1 MEKFFMVQKEMFDYH
16 EDELEEFGYF
26 ENDY

>member
-1 MEKFFMVQKEMFDYH
+1 MVQKEMFDNH